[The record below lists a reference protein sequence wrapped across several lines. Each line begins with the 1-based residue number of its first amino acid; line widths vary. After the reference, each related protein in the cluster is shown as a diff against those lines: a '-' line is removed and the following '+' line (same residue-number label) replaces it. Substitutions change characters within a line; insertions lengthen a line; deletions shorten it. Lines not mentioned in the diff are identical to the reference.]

1 VANFAQLLGAI
12 ALLVAAGVPIHAQPK
27 LLQPVNLGDKVNTKF
42 DETDPFLL
50 PDNLRLFYAS
60 NASGDFDLMVAARK
74 KAAQAFEEA
83 IPVKQVNKLKVDTR
97 SPFYYAPLKEFY
109 FASNRIPDD
118 GFKDDKNFD
127 IFVSAG
133 AGAPFA
139 ILGVNTPVDEM
150 FPWITANGA
159 EMFFSRKTKEGWRQC
174 VTKGPK
180 VGAPDKGKI
189 LEEFSPNIHHA
200 TVSPDGLTM
209 YLEGP
214 LSTERTGLFRSTRK
228 KVGAAWEKPKALVNL
243 NHPDAKRGEMSP
255 SLNSMGTVLFF
266 ASDRPG
272 GQGGLDLY
280 SVAVAELK
288 TE

>member
-1 VANFAQLLGAI
+1 VARI
-12 ALLVAAGVPIHAQPK
+12 ALLLGGAVLLLAANAPVQAQPK
-27 LLQPVNLGDKVNTKF
+27 LLEPANLGDKVNTKF

-50 PDNLRLFYAS
+50 PDNMRLFYAS
-60 NASGDFDLMVAARK
+60 NASGDFDLMVTARK
-74 KAAQAFEEA
+74 TAAQAFGEP

-127 IFVSAG
+127 IYVSPG

-139 ILGVNTPVDEM
+139 ILGVNTPADEM
-150 FPWITANGA
+150 FPWITASGA
-159 EMFFSRKTKEGWRQC
+159 EMFFSRKTKEGWRLC

-189 LEEFSPNIHHA
+189 LEEFPPKFHHA
-200 TVSPDGLTM
+200 TVSPDSLTM

-243 NHPDAKRGEMSP
+243 NHPDAKRGDMSP
-255 SLNSMGTVLFF
+255 ALNSMGTILFF

-280 SVAVAELK
+280 LIAVGELK